1 MFFDDKLP
9 MHRIRHIVR
18 APPQA
23 DEGESSSGSAM
34 STATIKT
41 ELAGGW
47 RQHEAIDCKE
57 LGVRLNVPE
66 SWVREQVRS
75 RSGDPLPHLRL
86 GKYVRFLWGSPELD
100 AWIQRRMIS
109 GSNRKAVRAL
119 GKENQ

>member
-1 MFFDDKLP
+1 MGFEGCTA
-9 MHRIRHIVR
+9 RHQPTARFQVELLFLHNGWQ
-18 APPQA
+18 AP
-23 DEGESSSGSAM
+23 GRSAM
-34 STATIKT
+34 
-41 ELAGGW
+41 
-47 RQHEAIDCKE
+47 R
-57 LGVRLNVPE
+57 PE

-86 GKYVRFLWGSPELD
+86 GKYVRFLWGSSELD